1 MGVTRFRTV
10 RCIIRQGD
18 RFLLVIHRGGRTGG
32 ARRWGLPG
40 GRIEERENFEDTARR
55 EIREELGIILGPL
68 FEIGDYRYKGSRHKV
83 LGTDY
88 PDPIIAFRRAELLK
102 IRWHTLDEVAALGRA
117 GNLHAGF
124 EALAIGEFIRQTTAR
139 RRETD

>member
-1 MGVTRFRTV
+1 VRTTRFRTV

-18 RFLLVIHRGGRTGG
+18 RFLLVIHRGARAA

-40 GRIEERENFEDTARR
+40 GRIEERESLEDTARR

-68 FEIGDYRYKGSRHKV
+68 IEVGDYRYKGARHKV
-83 LGTDY
+83 LGTEYSDR
-88 PDPIIAFRRAELLK
+88 IIAFHRAELRK
-102 IRWHTLDEVAALGRA
+102 IGWHTLEEVVALARA

-124 EALAIGEFIRQTTAR
+124 EHHAIGDFVHQLTAQR
-139 RRETD
+139 GARE